1 MSVDTGNTA
10 WVLVS
15 AAMVLL
21 MTPGLALFYGGL
33 TRAKSVV
40 NMMMKSL
47 AALGIV
53 SVLWVLYGYSLA
65 FAEGNAVLGG
75 LSELGLRGILDR
87 VDAATGM
94 PDMAFIGFQ
103 LMFAVI
109 TVALVS
115 GGVAD
120 RMKFNAW
127 VIFTLAWATIVYFPV
142 AHWVWGGG
150 FIGADGMGALD
161 FAGGTAVH
169 VNAGAA
175 ALALVLVLG
184 KRLGWRNGAS
194 FAPHNLPLV
203 MLGTGLLWFGWFG
216 FNAGSQLASDG
227 TAALVLV
234 NTQVAAAAAVLGWLV
249 IERVRGS
256 KPSVLGACS
265 GAVAGLVAITP
276 ACAFVSPLGAI
287 GIGAV
292 AGAVCALAVSL
303 KHRLGYDDALD
314 VVGIHL
320 VGGAV
325 GSILIGVFALPEL
338 TGGPA
343 GLLYGGGAGL
353 LGTQAAAVAIVGVFS
368 FAVAGAIGLALKY
381 TTGIRVAPEA
391 ELAGIDTIEHAEAAY
406 DLAVG
411 ETLADDD
418 PSTLS
423 GESEVNEP
431 AERELALRG

>member
-47 AALGIV
+47 AALALV

-65 FAEGNAVLGG
+65 FSEGNALVGG
-75 LSELGLRGILDR
+75 LSEVGLSGILDT
-87 VDAATGM
+87 VDKETGL

-103 LMFAVI
+103 LMFAII
-109 TVALVS
+109 TVALIS

-120 RMKFNAW
+120 RMRFQSW
-127 VIFTLAWATIVYFPV
+127 VIFAAVWATVVYFPV

-184 KRLGWRNGAS
+184 KRLGWPNGS
-194 FAPHNLPLV
+194 TFAPHNLPLV

-216 FNAGSQLASDG
+216 FNAGSELAADG
-227 TAALVLV
+227 MASLVLV
-234 NTQVAAAAAVLGWLV
+234 NTQVATAAAVLGWLLV
-249 IERVRGS
+249 ERVRGT

-276 ACAFVSPLGAI
+276 ACAYVSPIGAI
-287 GIGAV
+287 AIGAI
-292 AGAVCALAVSL
+292 AGALCALAVSL
-303 KHRLGYDDALD
+303 KHKLGYDDALD

-325 GSILIGVFALPEL
+325 GSVLIGLFALSSL
-338 TGGPA
+338 TDGPA
-343 GLLYGGGAGL
+343 GLLYGGGVGL
-353 LGTQAAAVAIVGVFS
+353 LGTQAAAVGIVGLFS
-368 FAVAGAIGLALKY
+368 FAVAGVIGLALKF

-406 DLAVG
+406 DLSVG
-411 ETLADDD
+411 EILADDE
-418 PSTLS
+418 PSPLS
-423 GESEVNEP
+423 RDEEVE
-431 AERELALRG
+431 ATDKELALRG